1 MTISANLI
9 LRSQERGTLLECP
22 LWCARTNSLYWI
34 DVMEPSVQ
42 LFNFDSGRSDRWGLP
57 KPPGSISLVSAT
69 RLLVAMRAAL
79 AYLGLAS
86 GQLEPVAWHGP
97 ALGKDRFNDGVTDR
111 QGNF

>member
-1 MTISANLI
+1 
-9 LRSQERGTLLECP
+9 
-22 LWCARTNSLYWI
+22 
-34 DVMEPSVQ
+34 
-42 LFNFDSGRSDRWGLP
+42 
-57 KPPGSISLVSAT
+57 
-69 RLLVAMRAAL
+69 MRAAL